1 MKKLAIAVSL
11 SASLLALGACSS
23 SSDDSDVVVET
34 NAGNITK
41 EQFYN
46 EMKDRFGDSVLREM
60 VTLEVL
66 NDKYEVSDSEIDE
79 RVKDMKDQLGEQ
91 FDMFLM
97 QQGIQDEEALKDVL
111 KMGMLQ
117 EKAVTEDIEVTEEE
131 IEEEY
136 KKQTTEIDA
145 QHILV
150 EDEETATQIK
160 TELDEGG
167 DFAALAKEH
176 STDEANK
183 DKGGEL
189 GYFATGDMVPEFFEG
204 AYNTDVGAISDPVQT
219 NHGFHIIKVNDKR
232 DIEDAESLEDM
243 KESIK
248 SQLLNAKIDPAA
260 AQEKIDSIINDAKVD
275 VKIKGFEDLFQTG
288 E

>member
-1 MKKLAIAVSL
+1 MKKLAVAVTL

-23 SSDDSDVVVET
+23 NNDDSDVVVET
-34 NAGNITK
+34 SAGNITK

-66 NDKYEVSDSEIDE
+66 NDKYEVSDDEIE
-79 RVKDMKDQLGEQ
+79 TRVNDMKEQLGEQ

-97 QQGIQDEEALKDVL
+97 QQGIQDEEALKKAL

-131 IEEEY
+131 IEDEY

-150 EDEETATQIK
+150 EDEETANNVK
-160 TELDEGG
+160 KELDEGG

-183 DKGGEL
+183 EQGGEL
-189 GYFATGDMVPEFFEG
+189 GYFATGEMVPEFFEG
-204 AYNTDVGAISDPVQT
+204 AYNTEVGAISDPVQT
-219 NHGFHIIKVNDKR
+219 SHGFHIIKVNDKR
-232 DIEDAESLEDM
+232 EIEDAESLDDM
-243 KESIK
+243 KVDIEQ
-248 SQLLNAKIDPAA
+248 QLMNQKIDPVA
-260 AQEKIDSIINDAKVD
+260 AQEKIDSLLEEANID
-275 VKIKGFEDLFQTG
+275 VKIEEFETLFETA

>member
-1 MKKLAIAVSL
+1 MKKLAIAVTL
-11 SASLLALGACSS
+11 SASLIALGACSS
-23 SSDDSDVVVET
+23 NSDESDVVVES

-46 EMKDRFGDSVLREM
+46 ELKDRFGDSVLREM

-66 NDKYEVSDSEIDE
+66 NDKYEVSEKEIDE
-79 RVKDMKDQLGEQ
+79 RVNDMKEQLGEQ

-97 QQGIQDEEALKDVL
+97 QQGIKDEEALKKVL

-131 IEEEY
+131 IKNEY
-136 KKQTTEIDA
+136 DKQITEINA

-150 EDEETATQIK
+150 EDEETANKVKQ
-160 TELDEGG
+160 ELDNGG
-167 DFAALAKEH
+167 DFAALAKEY

-189 GYFATGDMVPEFFEG
+189 DYFASGDMVPEFFDG
-204 AYNTDVGAISDPVQT
+204 AYNTEVGAISDPVQT

-232 DIEDAESLEDM
+232 EKEDAGSFDDM
-243 KESIK
+243 KEDIER
-248 SQLLNAKIDPAA
+248 QLMNQKIDPVA
-260 AQEKIDSIINDAKVD
+260 AQEKIDGILNEADIN
-275 VKIKGFEDLFQTG
+275 VKIKEYEDLFKSG